1 MTIKVSGDKVRSDIS
16 PQPGAPPQVSTIT
29 DATTGDTTTL
39 MHAQKSYIV
48 ISAAASKAMM
58 DQMAHVMQQSAV
70 TAKPTAPVATG
81 KTDKINGYTA
91 AEYTFSNGILKA
103 TYWIS
108 TDFPNGKAVSDAL
121 AKFRKGGLAD
131 MTKAFAPDMS
141 SIPGVPV
148 KTESEF
154 NGQKIVTELISATEA
169 PVAPS
174 EFQVPA
180 AYSEM
185 KIPVMPQH

>member
-1 MTIKVSGDKVRSDIS
+1 
-16 PQPGAPPQVSTIT
+16 
-29 DATTGDTTTL
+29 
-39 MHAQKSYIV
+39 
-48 ISAAASKAMM
+48 
-58 DQMAHVMQQSAV
+58 
-70 TAKPTAPVATG
+70 
-81 KTDKINGYTA
+81 
-91 AEYTFSNGILKA
+91 
-103 TYWIS
+103 
-108 TDFPNGKAVSDAL
+108 
-121 AKFRKGGLAD
+121 